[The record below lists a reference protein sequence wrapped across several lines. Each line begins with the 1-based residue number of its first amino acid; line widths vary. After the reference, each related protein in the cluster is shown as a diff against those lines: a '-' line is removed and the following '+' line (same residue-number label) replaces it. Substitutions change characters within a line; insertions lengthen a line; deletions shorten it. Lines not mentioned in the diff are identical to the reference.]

1 MFLDKDLK
9 YIAKKGI
16 SLDTIQTHVESYKK
30 GIDFVKLQSAVT
42 PENGIYVPNQDEFNH
57 YNGYFTKKILDYS
70 FTRFIP
76 ASGAASRMFKSLF
89 EALEKL
95 KDEKTN
101 YEAFV
106 KSNKEMAEFFSG
118 IQSYPFS
125 EDIKKFIPDLQVKD
139 RKSAYTLLK
148 YILESPGLN
157 YGFLPKGLLKFHSY
171 KDGARTAFEE
181 HFIEASHYLV
191 NSENKIFLH
200 FTVSPEHRTLFEKL
214 SEELASKYKLK
225 QKVDFIV
232 SFSEQKPST
241 DTIAVNPDNTPFRT
255 DSGELL
261 FRPGGHGALLENL
274 NDLNEELVFI
284 GNIDN
289 IAPDRTKSLRISYK
303 KLLGGILIEKVE
315 KLHSIL
321 NKIEN
326 GQRNDALGD
335 EIYSLVKELSPD
347 FASKLKK
354 SVRDDYFLMAFS
366 FLNRPVRICGM
377 VKNVGEPGGG
387 PFWVKTTDGQISKQI
402 IESSQI
408 NMASNDQLH
417 IFNSATH
424 FNPVD
429 LACYIRDFKGNK
441 FNLIEFRDPDMAF
454 IAHKSQGGKDLKSL
468 ELPGLWNGSMA
479 GWLTWFVDVPM
490 DTFSPVKTVFDL
502 VRKAH
507 LS

>member
-1 MFLDKDLK
+1 MFLDKDLD
-9 YIAKKGI
+9 YIKKKGI
-16 SLDTIQTHVESYKK
+16 SLESIHAQLDSYKK
-30 GIDFVKLQSAVT
+30 GIGFVNLQSAVT
-42 PENGIYVPNQDEFNH
+42 PENGIYVPGKDEFNF
-57 YNGYFTKKILDYS
+57 YNGYFTENILNYR

-76 ASGAASRMFKSLF
+76 ASGAASRMFKALF

-95 KDEKTN
+95 KDEKTDFN
-101 YEAFV
+101 QFV
-106 KSNKEMAEFFSG
+106 NSNIEMAGFFNG
-118 IQSYPFS
+118 IKSYPFS
-125 EDIKKFIPDLQVKD
+125 GDLSKFIPDLQISD

-191 NSENKIFLH
+191 NDENKIFLH
-200 FTVSPEHRTLFEKL
+200 FTVSPEHRILFETL
-214 SEELASKYKLK
+214 SGELASKFRLK
-225 QKVDFIV
+225 QAVDFIV
-232 SFSEQKPST
+232 SFSEQKAST

-255 DSGELL
+255 DSGELF

-274 NDLNEELVFI
+274 NDLDEEIVFI

-321 NKIEN
+321 KKIEN
-326 GQRNDALGD
+326 GQRNDALSE

-347 FASKLKK
+347 FALKLKK

-408 NMASNDQLH
+408 NMDSKDQLK
-417 IFNSATH
+417 IFNSASH

-502 VRKAH
+502 VREAH